1 MNEFLEI
8 HNIPKVNLEEVTNQK
23 RLITSKETD
32 SITKNLPKRKTLDGF
47 TGKFHQTV
55 KELILLKL
63 FQKIKEEDSSFLFFN
78 TF

>member
-8 HNIPKVNLEEVTNQK
+8 HNIPKVNLEEVTNQN

-47 TGKFHQTV
+47 TGEFHQTF

-63 FQKIKEEDSSFLFFN
+63 FQKIKEEDSSFLFF
-78 TF
+78 